1 MYSNVVLYKYIHCD
15 TGSYIKHKNDCRAKN
30 VAEKYITR
38 QTNKKEKKKKKTI
51 NTITNN
57 FPYKFAI
64 KTKRNAQPIPYL

>member
-38 QTNKKEKKKKKTI
+38 QTNKKEKKKKKQSTQSQIISRI
-51 NTITNN
+51 NL
-57 FPYKFAI
+57 
-64 KTKRNAQPIPYL
+64 Q